1 MIYEK
6 ITKLN
11 LKQSV
16 RLKVLVLQSKKCYF
30 GANFSV

>member
-11 LKQSV
+11 FKQSV
-16 RLKVLVLQSKKCYF
+16 RLKVLVLPSKKCYF
-30 GANFSV
+30 EANFSV